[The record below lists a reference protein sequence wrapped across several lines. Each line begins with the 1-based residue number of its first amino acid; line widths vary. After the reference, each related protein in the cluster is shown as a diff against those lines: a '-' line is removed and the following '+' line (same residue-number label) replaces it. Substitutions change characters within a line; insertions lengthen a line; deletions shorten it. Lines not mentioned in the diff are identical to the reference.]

1 MRLVVASL
9 VIINVVYLAWQLHQP
24 EFPGTEVTDTV
35 GIGPTITLISE
46 SGKNDRREALDKV
59 VTNPLVVDDGE
70 GANTCPALGPF
81 DDVLEGQ
88 IVLERLISMDFK
100 VNLKAI
106 DQPTGEFDFRVMI
119 PPAASLEEAFRKL
132 RELQSQG
139 IDSYVITRGNDAL
152 AISLGVF
159 STIKAAKAAQQSNYG
174 YESMIAKIQRLD
186 RSYWIVPYGTL
197 EVAKAL
203 MQSIITDFSDLE
215 INQVAC
221 SEY

>member
-9 VIINVVYLAWQLHQP
+9 LIINVVYLVWQLHRP
-24 EFPGTEVTDTV
+24 EFPGTEVTDTL

-46 SGKNDRREALDKV
+46 ASKNDRREALDKV
-59 VTNPLVVDDGE
+59 VANPLVFDTGE
-70 GANTCPALGPF
+70 GATTCSALGPF
-81 DDVLEGQ
+81 DDVSEGQ
-88 IVLERLISMDFK
+88 IVLERLVSMDFQ

-159 STIKAAKAAQQSNYG
+159 SNIKAANAAQQSNYG

>member
-9 VIINVVYLAWQLHQP
+9 LIINVVYLVWQLHRP
-24 EFPGTEVTDTV
+24 EFPGTEVTDTL
-35 GIGPTITLISE
+35 GIRPTITLISE
-46 SGKNDRREALDKV
+46 ASKNDRREALDKV
-59 VTNPLVVDDGE
+59 VANPLVFDTGE
-70 GANTCPALGPF
+70 GATTCSALGPF
-81 DDVLEGQ
+81 DDVSEGQ
-88 IVLERLISMDFK
+88 IVLERLVSMDFQ

-106 DQPTGEFDFRVMI
+106 DRPTGEFDFRVMI

-159 STIKAAKAAQQSNYG
+159 STIKAARAAQQSNYG

>member
-9 VIINVVYLAWQLHQP
+9 LIINVVYLVWQLHRP
-24 EFPGTEVTDTV
+24 EFPGTEVTDTL
-35 GIGPTITLISE
+35 GIRPTITLISE
-46 SGKNDRREALDKV
+46 ASKNDRREALDKV
-59 VTNPLVVDDGE
+59 VANPLVFDTGE
-70 GANTCPALGPF
+70 GATTCSALGPF
-81 DDVLEGQ
+81 DDVSEGQ
-88 IVLERLISMDFK
+88 IVLERLVSMNFQ

>member
-1 MRLVVASL
+1 
-9 VIINVVYLAWQLHQP
+9 
-24 EFPGTEVTDTV
+24 
-35 GIGPTITLISE
+35 
-46 SGKNDRREALDKV
+46 
-59 VTNPLVVDDGE
+59 
-70 GANTCPALGPF
+70 
-81 DDVLEGQ
+81 
-88 IVLERLISMDFK
+88 
-100 VNLKAI
+100 
-106 DQPTGEFDFRVMI
+106 MI

-197 EVAKAL
+197 EVAEAL
-203 MQSIITDFSDLE
+203 MQSSIMDFSDLK
-215 INQVAC
+215 ITQIAC